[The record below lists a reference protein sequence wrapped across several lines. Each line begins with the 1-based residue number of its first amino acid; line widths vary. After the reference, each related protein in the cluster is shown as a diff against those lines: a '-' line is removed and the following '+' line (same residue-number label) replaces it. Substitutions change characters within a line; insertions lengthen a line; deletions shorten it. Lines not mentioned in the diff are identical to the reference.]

1 MQTNLPPNPCT
12 FDWRTREACIFFLY
26 LSDPSL
32 PCLSASLLLL
42 QNPVSFFFLLQP
54 PCASVA
60 STVCFVAA
68 AVELLLCSGV
78 VPAATTWVSCLEHML
93 DA

>member
-12 FDWRTREACIFFLY
+12 FDWRTREACIFVLY
-26 LSDPSL
+26 LSDASL
-32 PCLSASLLLL
+32 PCPSASLLLL
-42 QNPVSFFFLLQP
+42 QNPISFFLLQP
-54 PCASVA
+54 PWASMV
-60 STVCFVAA
+60 STVCFVA